1 MANYKTCKECNSPLF
16 DDDIAIFRKLVFRG
30 AEEFACIDCLAK
42 NFGCTRDAIEKLIAY
57 YRESGKC
64 TLFR

>member
-1 MANYKTCKECNSPLF
+1 MANYKTCKECAAPLF

-30 AEEFACIDCLAK
+30 AEEFSCIGCLAK
-42 NFGCTRDAIEKLIAY
+42 ELHCTRDAIEKLISY
-57 YRESGKC
+57 YRESGEC